1 MDVLAIYVMNFIV
14 MLSMLLATLYR
25 TWIEKQNL
33 DARRKLEKLTIV
45 LKQEEKTLQNMT
57 GNDFIEMLRVILG
70 EN

>member
-33 DARRKLEKLTIV
+33 DARRKLEKLAVV
-45 LKQEEKTLQNMT
+45 LKQEEKTIQNMS
-57 GNDFIEMLRVILG
+57 GNDFIEMLRVILS